1 MEAEVSMRCL
11 RFALSAA
18 LMTAAGGCGGTSSMP
33 ATPSAVPVSTSSQP
47 APLPESGPCLVGFDE
62 LLVHGAAFTTHT
74 ACGLNIAVTAASWQ
88 VSTSYGHPAPFV
100 QFLSPAGTTTTGEI
114 TATAVGATFAFTSVD
129 IYSST
134 TKIPYEISGL
144 AGGAV
149 VFTIQGVQGNTFGNF
164 ATVAAAGA
172 TRQIQKLRIRLTN
185 PAAPCCSNP
194 VGLDNIRV
202 VR

>member
-1 MEAEVSMRCL
+1 MRRL
-11 RFALSAA
+11 RFTLGVV
-18 LMTAAGGCGGTSSMP
+18 LMTIAAGCGGTSAMP
-33 ATPSAVPVSTSSQP
+33 ATPSTVPETAFSQP
-47 APLPESGPCLVGFDE
+47 AALPGPCLVGYDE
-62 LLVHGAAFTTHT
+62 VRVNGAAFTSHK
-74 ACGLNIAVTAASWQ
+74 ACGLDIAVTAGTWQAS
-88 VSTSYGHPAPFV
+88 TTYGRPAPFV

-114 TATAVGATFAFTSVD
+114 TVSAAGATFAMTSVD

-144 AGGAV
+144 IGGAV
-149 VFTIQGVQGNTFGNF
+149 VFTVQGVQGNTFGNF
-164 ATVAAAGA
+164 ATIGTPGGAA
-172 TRQIQKLRIRLTN
+172 QIDTLRIRLTN